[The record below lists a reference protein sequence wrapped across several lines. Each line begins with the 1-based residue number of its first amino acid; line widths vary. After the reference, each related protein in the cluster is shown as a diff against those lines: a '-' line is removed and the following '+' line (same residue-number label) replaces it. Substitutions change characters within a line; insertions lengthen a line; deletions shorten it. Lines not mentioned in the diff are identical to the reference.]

1 MAKAFHKNSAEVGHR
16 REEANTNEELSWD
29 GMAGGGISQQ
39 QENYEFPNPGNAGV
53 PN

>member
-1 MAKAFHKNSAEVGHR
+1 MAKAFHKNSADVGHR

-39 QENYEFPNPGNAGV
+39 HENYEFPNPGNAGV